1 MTKKIRLNLGCAS
14 RPLKN
19 YINVDQDDLKIIKKR
34 YPNLKKIKNLR
45 IYNYDISPC
54 PYKLMKKRC

>member
-1 MTKKIRLNLGCAS
+1 MIKKIKLNLGCAS

-19 YINVDQDDLKIIKKR
+19 YINIDQDNLKIIKKR

-45 IYNYDISPC
+45 IYDYNI
-54 PYKLMKKRC
+54 L